1 MEHFETNTIWQL
13 FSLMLKIV
21 PDAIDIYCHNFDNT
35 ILLLFTYVVNLI
47 LFEIN
52 LKQRRCLSL
61 LFTVCQNARILS
73 VNNDVVLRLLLLL
86 LLLSFIRFL
95 SLLLSPFILLFYY
108 YYYYYYREIRRLI
121 VPPQLAYGPKGY
133 KKMDIPRKYRLLAML
148 RPRKAGSGC
157 PNSPHWKITSSI
169 GFY

>member
-52 LKQRRCLSL
+52 LKLETKAMSILTFHCL
-61 LFTVCQNARILS
+61 
-73 VNNDVVLRLLLLL
+73 
-86 LLLSFIRFL
+86 
-95 SLLLSPFILLFYY
+95 
-108 YYYYYYREIRRLI
+108 
-121 VPPQLAYGPKGY
+121 PKCTY
-133 KKMDIPRKYRLLAML
+133 IK
-148 RPRKAGSGC
+148 C
-157 PNSPHWKITSSI
+157 
-169 GFY
+169 